1 PFNQPSDKQ
10 SKDIIMKK
18 ISSIAILGIIL
29 LASCQKDFLDNRPQ
43 QSVFTEDVFSSM
55 PTARAAVNGLYSLMQ
70 SYSYY
75 GRDAMVI
82 PEVIS
87 DNMTRSVKTGNRYT
101 GMNTMTYTATDANVS
116 RMWNQMYRVVT
127 NANAIIANEEKL
139 KAIITPLQQEEFGQL
154 IGEAYAVRA
163 LAYFDL
169 AKFFSRPLKHTAD
182 GSHLCVPLVLNP
194 ITKVDEVVYP
204 ARNTAAEVYAQIDK
218 DIAEAIKRLPAT
230 GNVYNNGSINNS
242 FFKIRLN
249 RWGTLALK
257 ARVAIFKEDWP
268 TAVAASTEVINS
280 GKYSLFT
287 YGSMVQDFRTPNNN
301 ESIFEVTN
309 NTNDNP
315 GTDSY
320 AYLSSQGGYGEL
332 LGTRATMNSKST
344 GTTLN
349 TFRGLYDSYTPTD
362 VRRQFVPLGDRNSL
376 GGEKNVPLCL
386 KYTNIVTYLENIKV
400 MRIAEMYLSRGEAL
414 ARLAVL
420 NNDAASLTASLVD
433 INRIRKSRDTAST
446 TRPFA
451 ASLMATPPAG
461 SIRATALLDSIIVE
475 RRKEF
480 ALEGQRIF
488 DLNRTK
494 TNYVKI
500 NSGGNAASRL
510 IQYTS
515 TTSSY
520 YYRTILP
527 IPVTQVQNNPKMV
540 QNQGF

>member
-1 PFNQPSDKQ
+1 
-10 SKDIIMKK
+10 
-18 ISSIAILGIIL
+18 
-29 LASCQKDFLDNRPQ
+29 
-43 QSVFTEDVFSSM
+43 
-55 PTARAAVNGLYSLMQ
+55 MQ

-101 GMNTMTYTATDANVS
+101 GMNTMTHTATDANVS
-116 RMWNQMYRVVT
+116 RMWNQMYQVVT

-169 AKFFSRPLKHTAD
+169 AKFFARPLKHTAD

-230 GNVYNNGSINNS
+230 GNVYNSGSINS
-242 FFKIRLN
+242 AFFKIRLN

-320 AYLSSQGGYGEL
+320 AYLSNQGGYGEL
-332 LGTRATMNSKST
+332 LGTSAAMNSKST
-344 GTTLN
+344 GTTLT
-349 TFRGLYDSYTPTD
+349 TFKGLYDSYTPTD
-362 VRRQFVPLGDRNSL
+362 VRRQFVALGDRNSL

-414 ARLAVL
+414 ARLAVQ
-420 NNDAASLTASLVD
+420 NNDAASLTSSLTD
-433 INRIRKSRDTAST
+433 INLIRKSRDTASS

-451 ASLMATPPAG
+451 ASLLATPPAG

-500 NSGGNAASRL
+500 NSAGNAASRL
-510 IQYTS
+510 IQYTA

-527 IPVTQVQNNPKMV
+527 IPVSQVQNNPKMV
-540 QNQGF
+540 QNEGF

>member
-1 PFNQPSDKQ
+1 
-10 SKDIIMKK
+10 MKK

-87 DNMTRSVKTGNRYT
+87 DNMTRSVRTGNRYT
-101 GMNTMTYTATDANVS
+101 GMNTMTHTATDANIS
-116 RMWNQMYRVVT
+116 RMWNQMYQVVT

-139 KAIITPLQQEEFGQL
+139 KTIITPLQQEEFGQL

-169 AKFFSRPLKHTAD
+169 AKFFARPLKHTAD
-182 GSHLCVPLVLNP
+182 GSHLCVPLVLKP

-218 DIAEAIKRLPAT
+218 DLAEAIKRLPAT
-230 GNVYNNGSINNS
+230 GNVYNSGAINNS
-242 FFKIRLN
+242 FFKIRMN
-249 RWGTLALK
+249 RWGTLALR

-287 YGSMVQDFRTPNNN
+287 YGSMAQDFRTPNNN

-309 NTNDNP
+309 NSNDNP

-332 LGTRATMNSKST
+332 LGTSAAMNSKST
-344 GTTLN
+344 GTTLT
-349 TFRGLYDSYTPTD
+349 TFKGLYDSYTPTD
-362 VRRQFVPLGDRNSL
+362 VRRQFVALGDRNSL

-400 MRIAEMYLSRGEAL
+400 MRIAEMFLSRGEAL

-433 INRIRKSRDTAST
+433 INRIRKSRDTASST
-446 TRPFA
+446 KPFA
-451 ASLMATPPAG
+451 ASLLATPPTG

-494 TNYVKI
+494 TSYVKI
-500 NSGGNAASRL
+500 NSAGNAASRL
-510 IQYTS
+510 IQYTA
-515 TTSSY
+515 TTSTY

-540 QNQGF
+540 QNEGF

>member
-1 PFNQPSDKQ
+1 
-10 SKDIIMKK
+10 M
-18 ISSIAILGIIL
+18 GIIL
-29 LASCQKDFLDNRPQ
+29 LASCQKDFLDIRPQ
-43 QSVFTEDVFSSM
+43 QSVFTEDVFSSL

-87 DNMTRSVKTGNRYT
+87 DNMTRSVRTGNRYT
-101 GMNTMTYTATDANVS
+101 GMNTMTHTATDANVS
-116 RMWNQMYRVVT
+116 RMWNQMYQVVT

-169 AKFFSRPLKHTAD
+169 AKFFARPLKHTAD
-182 GSHLCVPLVLNP
+182 GSHLCVPLVLKP

-218 DIAEAIKRLPAT
+218 DITEAIKRLPAT
-230 GNVYNNGSINNS
+230 GNVYNNGTINNS
-242 FFKIRLN
+242 FFKIRMN

-320 AYLSSQGGYGEL
+320 AYLSSQAGYGEL
-332 LGTRATMNSKST
+332 LGTNTAMNSRST
-344 GTTLN
+344 GTTLT
-349 TFRGLYDSYTPTD
+349 TFRSLYESYTPTD
-362 VRRQFVPLGDRNSL
+362 VRRQFVALGDRNSL
-376 GGEKNVPLCL
+376 GGERNVPLCL

-433 INRIRKSRDTAST
+433 INRIRKSRDTASS

-451 ASLMATPPAG
+451 ASLLATPPAG

-500 NSGGNAASRL
+500 NSAGNAASRL
-510 IQYTS
+510 IQYTA

-540 QNQGF
+540 QNEGF

>member
-1 PFNQPSDKQ
+1 
-10 SKDIIMKK
+10 MKK
-18 ISSIAILGIIL
+18 ISSILILGIIF
-29 LASCQKDFLDNRPQ
+29 LASCQKDFLDIRPQ
-43 QSVFTEDVFSSM
+43 QSVFTEDVFSSL

-82 PEVIS
+82 PEVLS
-87 DNMTRSVKTGNRYT
+87 DNMTRSVRTGNRYT
-101 GMNTMTYTATDANVS
+101 GMNTMTHTATDANVS
-116 RMWNQMYRVVT
+116 RMWNQMYQVVT

-139 KAIITPLQQEEFGQL
+139 KTIITPLQQEEFGQL

-194 ITKVDEVVYP
+194 VTKVDEVVYP

-218 DIAEAIKRLPAT
+218 DLNEAIKRLPAT
-230 GNVYNNGSINNS
+230 GNVYNNGTINNA

-249 RWGTLALK
+249 RWGALALR

-287 YGSMVQDFRTPNNN
+287 FGSMVQDFRTPGNN

-320 AYLSSQGGYGEL
+320 AYISSQAGYGEL
-332 LGTRATMNSKST
+332 LGTSTAMNSRST
-344 GTTLN
+344 GTTLT
-349 TFRGLYDSYTPTD
+349 TFRSLYESYTPTD
-362 VRRQFVPLGDRNSL
+362 VRRQFVALGDRNSI
-376 GGEKNVPLCL
+376 GGERNVPLCL

-400 MRIAEMYLSRGEAL
+400 MRIAEMFLARGEAL

-420 NNDAASLTASLVD
+420 NNDAASLTASLLD
-433 INRIRKSRDTAST
+433 INRIRKSRDTASA

-451 ASLMATPPAG
+451 ASLLATPPAG

-480 ALEGQRIF
+480 ALEGQRLF
-488 DLNRTK
+488 DLNRTR

-510 IQYTS
+510 VQYTA
-515 TTSSY
+515 TTSSFY
-520 YYRTILP
+520 LRTILP
-527 IPVTQVQNNPKMV
+527 IPVLQVQNNPKMV
-540 QNQGF
+540 QNDGF